1 MMAIDKKIIAIAL
14 VAVIVVAGIA
24 TAIVV
29 TNNNSTNKE
38 YTVIDGVGK
47 EIKLSE
53 PVTSLIT
60 VNTNAPKAMKILGL
74 DDYVSG
80 ISNYTSD
87 MDKDAQLW
95 EMFQPLFKNAKHMSV
110 TKQMTGEEIRE
121 LGVKYVLA
129 PTESMTVSADNEK
142 AYAELGI
149 TVIRLDCFGDD
160 MDGDFQKL
168 LRICLGDKVT
178 TNDAYEA
185 YMKTSNAVINTV
197 LSKVSP
203 SDDNTFLFYMMTGK
217 GFYNKTSALSEIT
230 QKIYGKNALN
240 DIENLDLSGV
250 TNAANTD
257 GLVEQIIALDAKT
270 PIDKLFIRGS
280 SSIVDETTAKSYW
293 DGKYGLYQQ
302 NEKYS
307 GLSAIGSS
315 EIYIV
320 STNILS
326 GPLSYVGYVILAE
339 IIGIDTGY
347 SAAELIS
354 DYNKTYGFDEATNAL
369 VFGTEDSGAT
379 FKEIVYS

>member
-1 MMAIDKKIIAIAL
+1 MAIDKKIIAIAL

-29 TNNNSTNKE
+29 SNNNGSSNKE
-38 YTVIDGVGK
+38 YTITDGAGK

-60 VNTNAPKAMKILGL
+60 VNTNAPKAMKLLGL
-74 DDYVSG
+74 EDYVSG

-87 MDKDAQLW
+87 SAKDAALW
-95 EMFQPLFKNAKHMSV
+95 EEFQPLFKNAKHMSV
-110 TKQMTGEEIRE
+110 TKKMTGEEIYQ

-129 PTESMTVSADNEK
+129 PVDSMTVSEDNEK

-149 TVIRLDCFGDD
+149 TVVRLDCFGDN
-160 MDGDFQKL
+160 MEGDFQTL
-168 LRICLGDKVT
+168 LRMCLGDKVT
-178 TNDAYEA
+178 TNKAYEA
-185 YMKTSNAVINTV
+185 YMKTSNAIINDV
-197 LSKVSP
+197 LSKVKP

-240 DIENLDLSGV
+240 DIPGLDLSGV

-257 GLVEQIIALDAKT
+257 GLVEQIIALDEKT
-270 PIDKLFIRGS
+270 PIDKLLIRGS
-280 SSIVDETTAKSYW
+280 TSVVDEKSAKSYW

-302 NEKYS
+302 NEMYS
-307 GLSAIGSS
+307 KLSAIASGEVYIISS
-315 EIYIV
+315 
-320 STNILS
+320 NILS

-339 IIGIDTGY
+339 VSGIDTGY
-347 SAAELIS
+347 DPVKLIS
-354 DYNKTYGFDEATNAL
+354 EYNKTYGFNEVTDGL
-369 VFGTEDSGAT
+369 VFNTTDGGET
-379 FKEIVYS
+379 FVEIVYS